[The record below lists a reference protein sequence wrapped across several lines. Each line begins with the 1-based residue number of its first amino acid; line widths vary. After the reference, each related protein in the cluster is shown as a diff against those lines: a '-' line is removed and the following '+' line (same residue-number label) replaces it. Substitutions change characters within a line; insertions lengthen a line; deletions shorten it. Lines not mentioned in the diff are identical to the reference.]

1 MEVEWR
7 KLKALKSNADG
18 DVIKES
24 ILVNGMKAIKILEIG
39 GEYYCDS
46 MTIQVLHELV
56 NEGFKIPNKI
66 KVND

>member
-24 ILVNGMKAIKILEIG
+24 ILINGINAIKVFEIG
-39 GEYYCDS
+39 GEYYCNS
-46 MTIQVLHELV
+46 ITIEVLHELV
-56 NEGFKIPNKI
+56 NEGFLIPNKI
-66 KVND
+66 QVND